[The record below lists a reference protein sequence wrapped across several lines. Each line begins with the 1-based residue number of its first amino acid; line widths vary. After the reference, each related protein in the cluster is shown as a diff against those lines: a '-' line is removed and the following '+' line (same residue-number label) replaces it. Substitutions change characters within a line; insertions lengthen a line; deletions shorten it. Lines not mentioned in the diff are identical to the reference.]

1 MQEKSNKNF
10 IYSDMDKQRSTLL
23 DAYVRKFIA
32 LGKIFLIE
40 TKIGGM
46 DPTKVDMTA
55 LWSELD
61 QIYTEIGKFIDY
73 NDPKV
78 KINSFL

>member
-1 MQEKSNKNF
+1 
-10 IYSDMDKQRSTLL
+10 MDKQKATLL

-40 TKIGGM
+40 TKIAGK

-55 LWSELD
+55 LWGELD
-61 QIYTEIGKFIDY
+61 LIYTEIGKFIDY

-78 KINSFL
+78 NILKIISTFLLSK